1 MEKGYYS
8 MRTLPICCLPLQKSQ
23 LSNVLEVMDCEVPY
37 ALKNSCQGEAD
48 EGLGAPVRNDYLD

>member
-1 MEKGYYS
+1 